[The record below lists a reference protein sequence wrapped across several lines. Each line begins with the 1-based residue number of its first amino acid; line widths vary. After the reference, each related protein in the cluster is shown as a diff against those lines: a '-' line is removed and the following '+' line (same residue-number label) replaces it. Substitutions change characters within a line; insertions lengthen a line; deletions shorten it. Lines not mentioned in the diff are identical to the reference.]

1 MATFSSAITL
11 AFFGVSNQV
20 NDGDASDVVLLVPTV
35 KTLAWVLAG
44 LGLELGWAV
53 AHLDP
58 CGWSQGHGPGLGIFR
73 SKINSLKLDNS
84 QYRPWWLSG
93 LASIKIK

>member
-1 MATFSSAITL
+1 MIPYHTKTGFRVASFSSCIAL

-20 NDGDASDVVLLVPTV
+20 NDRDARDVVLLVPTV

-53 AHLDP
+53 AHLDA

-73 SKINSLKLDNS
+73 SEIKLLILDTHG
-84 QYRPWWLSG
+84 Q
-93 LASIKIK
+93 